1 MKRLYV
7 MLFSIVAML
16 ISAGSAYAYQVSISV
31 NSSTGDLVIG
41 ASYSVNGQEEVFLGL
56 DGTATLELTGTS
68 TINVKAPGYESQSR
82 TVSNSCHLDFSLIPS
97 SSSEVTFLVT
107 TFKVSN
113 SQVQITGQLVSSST
127 GEGIFGQI
135 TNTSTSESWNTGFDG
150 SFNFTI
156 DKGTTVRFNS
166 DGYQSVSR
174 VCNSSDTWLISMSEE

>member
-16 ISAGSAYAYQVSISV
+16 ISAGSAYAYQVLISV
-31 NSSTGDLVIG
+31 SSSTGDPVIG
-41 ASYSVNGQEEVFLGL
+41 ASYSVNGQEDILIGL

-97 SSSEVTFLVT
+97 SSEVTFLIAAI
-107 TFKVSN
+107 KVSN
-113 SQVQITGQLVSSST
+113 SQVQITGQLVSAST

-135 TNTSTSESWNTGFDG
+135 TNTSTSESWNTDFDG

-156 DKGTTVRFNS
+156 GRGTTVRFDSN
-166 DGYQSVSR
+166 GYQSVSR
-174 VCNSSDTWLISMSEE
+174 ACNSSDTWLINMSEE

>member
-56 DGTATLELTGTS
+56 DGTATLELTRTS
-68 TINVKAPGYESQSR
+68 IINVKAPGYESQSR
-82 TVSNSCHLDFSLIPS
+82 THLDFSLIPSS

-113 SQVQITGQLVSSST
+113 SQVQITGQLVSAST

-135 TNTSTSESWNTGFDG
+135 TNTFTSQSWDTGFNG

-156 DKGTTVRFNS
+156 DKGTTVRFDS
-166 DGYQSVSR
+166 DGYQSVSKI
-174 VCNSSDTWLISMSEE
+174 CNSSDTWLISMSEE